1 MGVPEPRNARAFLEQ
16 LIAASPFVTLRLTL
30 PDSVATY
37 VSPNVERV
45 LGFAPDEILGKPGW
59 SRRHLVSGDLTTI
72 DEQFARAVAVR
83 APEWEAEA
91 RFLRRDGTSQWVAL
105 VVRPEYDAAGNPT
118 GAVTYVWDIAERRK
132 AQEESRQAREF
143 LDSVIENLPHMVFVK
158 DARDLRFVRINRAGE
173 DLLGYPRD
181 AFIGRNDYDF
191 FPPDQADS
199 FTAQDRAVLEGGRV
213 VDIPEEPI
221 DTVAHGRRILHTK
234 KIPIPDATGKAEF
247 LLGISEDITERKRA
261 EDRFRRVVESVPNA
275 IVVVDRGGLINL
287 VNAQAEELFGYT
299 RQELIGKP
307 VEILL
312 PPTLREGHPAHRA
325 GYFSH
330 PTTRAMGRNRDLHG
344 LHKDGREIP
353 VEVGLNPIESDG
365 GTQILA
371 SIIDI
376 TVRKAAE
383 AALLAAQAEA
393 QQANV
398 AKSEFLSRM
407 SHELRTPLNAVL
419 GFTQVLEMDELT
431 PEQRDSLN
439 HISRG
444 GRHLLELINEVL
456 DISRIEARQM
466 TLSPEPVAVADLL
479 TEIIGL
485 IAPLADGRSIALDT
499 TASGCEAYVLAD
511 RQRLT
516 QVLINLLA
524 NAIKYNREGGSVTV
538 ACAGTEGDRLR
549 IRVIDTGYGIPPDQ
563 LDRIFLPFERLG
575 ADQSGAEGTGLGLA
589 LSRGLTAAMGGA
601 IGVES
606 ELDRGTTFWV
616 EFDIV
621 EGPVETYER
630 RRSAVAPTVMAS
642 AGRTGK
648 LLLIED
654 NLANRKLVERL
665 VARRPRIELL
675 SATQGRLGLELARE
689 HRPDLVLLDLHLPDV
704 PGREILR
711 RLRSYPETRDIPVVI
726 ISADATKRQIARLTD
741 EGAAGYLTKPLDVVA
756 FFEFVDGILGDRPA
770 DPR

>member
-1 MGVPEPRNARAFLEQ
+1 MPEPRSARAFLEQ
-16 LIAASPFVTLRLTL
+16 LIAASPFVTFRVTL
-30 PDSVATY
+30 PDSVTRY
-37 VSPNVERV
+37 VSPNVERI
-45 LGFAPDEILGKPGW
+45 LGFAPDEIIGIPGW
-59 SRRHLVSGDLTTI
+59 TREHLVHD
-72 DEQFARAVAVR
+72 DQAAVHEQVALAMAAR
-83 APEWEAEA
+83 APEWETEA
-91 RFLRRDGTSQWVAL
+91 RFLRRDGESQWVAM
-105 VVRPEYDAAGNPT
+105 VVRPEYDGAGNPT
-118 GAVTYVWDIAERRK
+118 EHVVYVWDIVKSRR

-143 LDSVIENLPHMVFVK
+143 LDSVIENLPHMIFVK

-173 DLLGYPRD
+173 ELLGYPRD
-181 AFIGRNDYDF
+181 TLIGKSDHDF

-199 FTAQDRAVLEGGRV
+199 FTAKDREVLEGGRL

-221 DTVAHGRRILHTK
+221 DTAARGRRILHTK
-234 KIPIPDATGKAEF
+234 KIPVHDATGRAEF
-247 LLGISEDITERKRA
+247 LLGISEDITERRRT

-275 IVVVDRGGLINL
+275 IVVVDQGGTIRL
-287 VNAQAEELFGYT
+287 VNPQTEKLFGYA

-312 PPTLREGHPAHRA
+312 PASLREGHPAHRA
-325 GYFSH
+325 GYLSE
-330 PTTRAMGRNRDLHG
+330 PTTRAMGSNRDLYG

-353 VEVGLNPIESDG
+353 VEVGLNPIETDE
-365 GTQILA
+365 GTQVLA
-371 SIIDI
+371 SVIDI

-383 AALLAAQAEA
+383 AALTAAEA
-393 QQANV
+393 EAKRANL

-419 GFTQVLEMDELT
+419 GFAQLLEMDDLT
-431 PEQRDSLN
+431 TEQRDSLD

-479 TEIIGL
+479 TEVIGL
-485 IAPLADGRSIALDT
+485 VSPLAGGRSITLDA
-499 TASGCEAYVLAD
+499 TASGCDVYVLAD

-516 QVLINLLA
+516 QVLLNLLA
-524 NAIKYNREGGSVTV
+524 NAVKYNRDGGSVTV

-549 IRVIDTGYGIPPDQ
+549 IRVTDTGYGIPPDQ
-563 LDRIFLPFERLG
+563 LDRLFRPFERLG
-575 ADQSGAEGTGLGLA
+575 ADQSTVEGTGLGLA
-589 LSRGLTAAMGGA
+589 LSKGLIEAMGGA

-616 EFDIV
+616 QLDIV
-621 EGPVETYER
+621 EGSLDTYER
-630 RRSAVAPTVMAS
+630 QRPAVTPIVSAS
-642 AGRTGK
+642 AGRARK

-654 NLANRKLVERL
+654 NLSNRKLVERAL
-665 VARRPRIELL
+665 ARRPDIELL
-675 SATQGRLGLELARE
+675 SAMQGHVGLDLARE
-689 HRPDLVLLDLHLPDV
+689 HRPDLVLLDLHLPDM

-711 RLRSYPETRDIPVVI
+711 RLRSYPETRRIPVVI
-726 ISADATKRQIARLTD
+726 VSADATQGQVARLTD
-741 EGAAGYLTKPLDVVA
+741 EGAAGYLTKPLDVAA
-756 FFEFVDGILGDRPA
+756 FFELLDRILGDSPS